1 MLGEIFLNSQF
12 STLNLTSSQRNKF
25 FNFQFST
32 FNLRKWLRRIK

>member
-12 STLNLTSSQRNKF
+12 STLNLISSQRNKF